1 MMVGSNLKEG
11 QLQQIVD
18 KTILLMDKDQDGMIN
33 FQEFSDI
40 VSEFIMWA
48 KLGGGGGGGE

>member
-40 VSEFIMWA
+40 VSE
-48 KLGGGGGGGE
+48 